1 SPRASRCNSRRR
13 PAGKPGAAR
22 AVNQV
27 ARRPSTRERGGA
39 CAEAGAPPTRRPRA
53 PARCRTTRNLLHS
66 PRGPSVG
73 LRVVPRRAGRAHEPT
88 DARAPRVARVVSGPL
103 ESPAEGTSM
112 LGFRLNEEQE
122 SFRLAVRAFAE
133 KALAPRVEELERTET
148 FPMDLFRLIEEFSR
162 VNCGFAGALLAHV
175 GLATIPLIE
184 LGTEEQKRTYL
195 AAALRARSSDRSGSR
210 SRIPARTPRPYG
222 RRPSGA
228 ATTT

>member
-1 SPRASRCNSRRR
+1 
-13 PAGKPGAAR
+13 
-22 AVNQV
+22 
-27 ARRPSTRERGGA
+27 
-39 CAEAGAPPTRRPRA
+39 
-53 PARCRTTRNLLHS
+53 
-66 PRGPSVG
+66 
-73 LRVVPRRAGRAHEPT
+73 
-88 DARAPRVARVVSGPL
+88 
-103 ESPAEGTSM
+103 M

-162 VNCGFAGALLAHV
+162 VNCGFAGALLAHF